1 MEKESWFEKVKML
14 HVNTVGLE
22 WFDVS
27 FKTGFWY
34 RKEAKLENKIE
45 RSLIT
50 HNIFWF
56 SWMSHRIV

>member
-56 SWMSHRIV
+56 S